1 MFVLKERHS
10 VICPSQ
16 PKKRI
21 LPALHRWKST
31 TELLSSGYS
40 YYIVFPSKNRK
51 GFSLL
56 HQPWL
61 LYPSSLKSMRW
72 PTCHIWGHT
81 KCVWVLKTH
90 LWGHRWAR
98 IRVSLLC
105 GKRSALSG
113 LCHYKRLHSQLVL
126 CRERGCVC
134 NLPQTM
140 LAMQTGRC
148 LSRGRRGND
157 SASFFLL
164 SPVVDFPGFLQAG
177 PN

>member
-1 MFVLKERHS
+1 MMLPHGFFLQQHNLVFFHRGSGIPEQGWTPAYQQGYWSPGDTHRADGHLPGRKCIVS
-10 VICPSQ
+10 VSCENS
-16 PKKRI
+16 
-21 LPALHRWKST
+21 
-31 TELLSSGYS
+31 
-40 YYIVFPSKNRK
+40 
-51 GFSLL
+51 
-56 HQPWL
+56 
-61 LYPSSLKSMRW
+61 

-126 CRERGCVC
+126 CREHGCVC